1 MDGRQKHFL
10 LDILSN
16 TPPIAPK
23 GENNRNLV
31 FLLPYLIWILRILNS
46 TGFVNLGQNFFKFI
60 NKHLK
65 YYLILPQGRK
75 AVPNLSMLPLFG

>member
-10 LDILSN
+10 LDIFSN
-16 TPPIAPK
+16 TNPIAPK
-23 GENNRNLV
+23 EENNRNLV

-65 YYLILPQGRK
+65 HYLILPQGRK
-75 AVPNLSMLPLFG
+75 PVPNLSMLPLFG